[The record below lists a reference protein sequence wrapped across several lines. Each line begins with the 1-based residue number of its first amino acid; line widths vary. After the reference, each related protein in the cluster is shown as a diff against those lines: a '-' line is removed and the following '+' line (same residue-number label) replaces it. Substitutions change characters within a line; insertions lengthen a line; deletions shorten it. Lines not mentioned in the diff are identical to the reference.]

1 MMVAQFR
8 KNAELEIVYLETGR
22 PNSSQDKRVRDHKKL
37 ICFSKDSIDTMR
49 NIKNLK
55 KIFNQPSKR
64 QNLTIFTINI
74 AGTNKLLLFFY
85 IFINH
90 SYSAL
95 SISRQCYRTLCYAKR
110 IGYLQVLL
118 NRGGKNSVAYDFTKC
133 PISAYPYFIDI
144 ENGCSVYTSQNII

>member
-1 MMVAQFR
+1 MMVAQLG
-8 KNAELEIVYLETGR
+8 KKAELEIVYLETSR

-37 ICFSKDSIDTMR
+37 IRFSKDSIDTTR
-49 NIKNLK
+49 NIIKLK

-74 AGTNKLLLFFY
+74 AGTNKSLLFFY

-95 SISRQCYRTLCYAKR
+95 SISRRCYRTLCYAKR
-110 IGYLQVLL
+110 IRNLQVLP
-118 NRGGKNSVAYDFTKC
+118 NRGSNNPIAYDFSKC
-133 PISAYPYFIDI
+133 HIPAYTCIDDS
-144 ENGCSVYTSQNII
+144 ENGCSVYNSQNTI